1 MYHTLRSSSV
11 GELSGRDA
19 VPLDDLVS
27 VIETLKARLQTHRQ
41 ALQANETR
49 TRMAL
54 IDPLLQALG
63 WDTADPALVL
73 PEYDLRGNRADY
85 ALLDSTGKPVALVE
99 AKRLGEQLAS
109 HRMQIVNYANM
120 SGVPYAGLTDGNHWE
135 LYKVFDPAPIE
146 DRLLLNISIADLPVH
161 EVALKLLLL
170 WRPNLAAGQPA
181 AANEPV
187 LTTVTKPVI
196 ETPPAPPREPVTA
209 QPAVAPE
216 VQEPPAP
223 ALARASELPP
233 ATAGWVPLSESP
245 HPTIGNRPTAIRFP
259 DESTCEMKYWNRL
272 LEPIIKWLWSNKLLT
287 MSKIPVYSDE
297 RTHIVNTDGY
307 NPSGSQF
314 RRPQPVAGTPLK
326 FEADIDAKQAVN
338 RARKL
343 LQECGVSEAEVR
355 LQVGEG

>member
-85 ALLDSTGKPVALVE
+85 ALLDGAGEPVALVE
-99 AKRLGEQLAS
+99 AKRLGEQLSS
-109 HRMQIVNYANM
+109 HRMQIVNYANL

-146 DRLLLNISIADLPVH
+146 DRLLLDLSIADLPAH

-170 WRPNLAAGQPA
+170 WRPNLAAGEPV
-181 AANEPV
+181 AANAPV
-187 LTTVTKPVI
+187 LTTGTGPVTVQPVPKPEI
-196 ETPPAPPREPVTA
+196 ERPPAPTPEP
-209 QPAVAPE
+209 
-216 VQEPPAP
+216 
-223 ALARASELPP
+223 PP
-233 ATAGWVPLSESP
+233 ATAGWVPLSQLVYAKGGQKPEP
-245 HPTIGNRPTAIRFP
+245 PKQIRLP
-259 DESTCEMKYWNRL
+259 DGSTCEIVEFWWEL
-272 LEPIIKWLWSNKLLT
+272 QASIAGWLWSEELLAA
-287 MSKIPVYSDE
+287 SNIPVKYGTS
-297 RTHIVNTDGY
+297 HIVSMDGKQ
-307 NPSGSQF
+307 PSG
-314 RRPQPVAGTPLK
+314 RPFERAHQIAGTPL
-326 FEADIDAKQAVN
+326 ILN
-338 RARKL
+338 TWTNARESVGRSKRL
-343 LQECGVSEAEVR
+343 LQECGVNAEDVQ
-355 LQVGEG
+355 LQFREG